1 MKEKERVMLQKKI
14 LKGSLGI
21 ENSPVVLTFILIYIE
36 TESKKK
42 KNKNSTAVPSKS
54 LFDRRTLSLSINRHH
69 HHKKSSAFSPLLQ
82 CDSKTLSFFEIS
94 PFLSVSLP

>member
-1 MKEKERVMLQKKI
+1 MLQKKI

-36 TESKKK
+36 TES

-82 CDSKTLSFFEIS
+82 CDS
-94 PFLSVSLP
+94 